1 MKEFSRYKNGINRT
15 WARFIVINANKKSTS
30 NATWRSLWAIQWLF
44 WGHPPFPPYLRVWM
58 TAPTPPPPP
67 LLSKDLDPPLAICC
81 IYRIRFHSS
90 PSRRLGY
97 IKWTNSL
104 VRQTETQLFT
114 ALCKGFRIP
123 ESWALGSGIQSRQQ
137 LESRIQAALTTK
149 NLETSTWNPKSTP
162 CIILM
167 IFCWDNLSEGAQ
179 SL

>member
-1 MKEFSRYKNGINRT
+1 MTITLSHTVAFLR
-15 WARFIVINANKKSTS
+15 
-30 NATWRSLWAIQWLF
+30 
-44 WGHPPFPPYLRVWM
+44 PPPLPPPYLRVWM
-58 TAPTPPPPP
+58 TAPTPIPP

-97 IKWTNSL
+97 IKWTSSL

>member
-58 TAPTPPPPP
+58 TAPTPPLPPPP

-123 ESWALGSGIQSRQQ
+123 ESWAWDP
-137 LESRIQAALTTK
+137 EF
-149 NLETSTWNPKSTP
+149 NLANSWNPESKP
-162 CIILM
+162 L
-167 IFCWDNLSEGAQ
+167 
-179 SL
+179 

>member
-15 WARFIVINANKKSTS
+15 GARFIVINANKKSTS

-44 WGHPPFPPYLRVWM
+44 WGHL
-58 TAPTPPPPP
+58 PPPPTP
-67 LLSKDLDPPLAICC
+67 LSKDLDPPLAICC